1 MKTSLSIISLVALSA
16 LSGCGDDDDDN
27 NPGGGEAGET
37 SGGSSSTAGSGGS
50 STAGTG
56 TEPTAGMTGEA
67 GADTGGTSAG
77 GTSAGGTSAG
87 GTTGTAGT
95 SAVGGEGGEGGAPE
109 PQPYYACQGSDQQ
122 FVRRAIQGVL
132 GRHAYSQAE
141 VNLYTDL
148 LAEVDALDGVDP
160 EELPAQPG
168 KPLRHGR
175 KVVMQALFQNPEYLS
190 NWDELYRDIMRV
202 QRVDVYSNTACYSA
216 RTRPDADAVAK
227 FIRENPAETFA
238 GDGGS
243 APTMADVIAGSLML
257 DDITPMYTANLF
269 GMLVKTYDGA
279 NGTPIESEIGRRQDF
294 GAWFDGAYLNR
305 DPVCLTCHNSE
316 FSVTQTA
323 DPATNRHYPIPALLE
338 KALLGYSTGAPVSG
352 SFDAGD
358 IMHAGLKFAR
368 FVSTCTGTPNQA
380 TVDAAVAAGQI
391 PPDMCPP
398 GANALSNYRTCTT
411 ASSLGPRDIVCLSTV
426 QQSRSARPWGMATGC
441 GQFMDP
447 SAVPADL
454 AGVNGRFASA
464 SGLRMTA
471 WDTSRALRN
480 GFEKLRT
487 EGLGADPV
495 TWEVSDPDKAFA
507 YMTTMNIVEKVWKEI
522 TGTGLTITTYFPRN
536 AAARDQ
542 LQRLTDTFIAS
553 GYSHKALLEEIFAS
567 PYLNLAP
574 PDSECWEN
582 AYALPRIFDPWVTGD
597 ADPVRRNNSVGDGA
611 LMLSAR
617 TAARSSYGALGW
629 RLSAWGSSFPNQS
642 GAIETSLTIIPAVTG
657 VSAAVTTGPLERQ
670 FQNETGYFNKTT
682 DLGFRGFDFQARL
695 GFEDRFGQCQKLF
708 PFQKRADAIDDV
720 LDNAKNA
727 GTATVKDAVDVLADR
742 LFGSTL
748 YTPAEQAAIEKLM
761 GTTFDADA
769 STLTETAYRKV
780 CGAMVTAPQNLMS
793 LVAVVPPDATEVPK
807 LTPAGSTYERSCLVL
822 SEATLPDGLKV
833 TCNGNEPITVEVVQ
847 PTASL

>member
-16 LSGCGDDDDDN
+16 LAGCGDDDDN
-27 NPGGGEAGET
+27 TPGGGEAGET
-37 SGGSSSTAGSGGS
+37 SGGSGGSG
-50 STAGTG
+50 TAGTG
-56 TEPTAGMTGEA
+56 TEPIA
-67 GADTGGTSAG
+67 GAPEGGTDTGGTAGTSAG
-77 GTSAGGTSAG
+77 GSTATGGTA
-87 GTTGTAGT
+87 GTAGT
-95 SAVGGEGGEGGAPE
+95 SAVGGAGGEGGASE
-109 PQPYYACQGSDQQ
+109 PQPYYACQGTDQQ

-132 GRHAYSQAE
+132 GRHPYGQAE

-175 KVVMQALFQNPEYLS
+175 KVVMQALFQNPEYLA

-227 FIRENPAETFA
+227 FIRDNPAETLA
-238 GDGGS
+238 GDGGTP
-243 APTMADVIAGSLML
+243 PTMADVIAGSLML
-257 DDITPMYTANLF
+257 DDVTPMYTANLF

-279 NGTPIESEIGRRQDF
+279 NGTPIESEVGRRQDF

-316 FSVTQTA
+316 FSVTQSA
-323 DPATNRHYPIPALLE
+323 DPATNRHFPIPALLE

-358 IMHAGLKFAR
+358 IMHANLKFAR
-368 FVSTCTGTPNQA
+368 FVSTCNNPPSQA
-380 TVDAAVAAGQI
+380 VFDAAVAAGTI
-391 PPDMCPP
+391 TPDMCPP
-398 GANALSNYRTCTT
+398 GPANAPLSNYRVCTT

-426 QQSRSARPWGMATGC
+426 QQSRSARPWNIAQGC

-454 AGVNGRFASA
+454 AGVNGRFAST
-464 SGLRMTA
+464 SGLRSTA
-471 WDTSRALRN
+471 WDTARALRN

-507 YMTTMNIVEKVWKEI
+507 YMTSMTIVEKVWKEI

-542 LQRLTDTFIAS
+542 LQHLTDTFIAS

-642 GAIETSLTIIPAVTG
+642 GSIENSLTITPAVPG
-657 VSAAVTTGPLERQ
+657 GAAAVTTGPLERQ

-695 GFEDRFGQCQKLF
+695 GFEDRFGQCKKLF
-708 PFQKRADAIDDV
+708 PYQNRPDAINDV
-720 LDNAKNA
+720 LAKA
-727 GTATVKDAVDVLADR
+727 KTLDGATVKDALDVLKDR
-742 LFGSTL
+742 LFGTTL

-761 GTTFDADA
+761 GTTFDASID
-769 STLTETAYRKV
+769 TLSEPAYRKV

-793 LVAVVPPDATEVPK
+793 LVAVVAPDATEVPK

-833 TCNGNEPITVEVVQ
+833 TCNGNEPITVDVVE